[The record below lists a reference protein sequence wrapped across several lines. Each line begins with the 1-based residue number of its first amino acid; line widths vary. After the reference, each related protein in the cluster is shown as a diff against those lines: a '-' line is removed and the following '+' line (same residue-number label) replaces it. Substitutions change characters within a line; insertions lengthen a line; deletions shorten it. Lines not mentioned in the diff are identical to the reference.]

1 MTSGLKV
8 LDLAPADASKI
19 LVSAMHRGA
28 INCNYQM
35 SQYVYERTKEGNNI
49 ININKMWQK
58 IMLAARII
66 ASVENPE
73 DVHVVSTEV
82 IGHRAII
89 KFARFI
95 GGSSTTGR
103 FSPGT
108 FTNHTQ
114 SGYKEPR
121 LILITDPATDKQAV
135 REASYVNIPIIAL
148 CDVDSPL
155 KYVDICIP
163 CNNKSKESV
172 GLVWWFIARE
182 VLRLKGKLSRS
193 EEWDVMP
200 DLFFY
205 RDTKQIKEQEETEKK
220 AAETTA
226 VDDNQGNGDY
236 EQEQEPEAEFN
247 QQDMDWNGTGNN
259 NTPAAQTNT
268 DNWAANDNENPG
280 ENDWGATEPT
290 NDQW

>member
-236 EQEQEPEAEFN
+236 EQEQEVEQDFN
-247 QQDMDWNGTGNN
+247 QQDMDWTAN